1 MYKRQVL
8 GIHVLGAYA
17 AEMIWGA
24 QAVLEM
30 ELTVEDLR
38 QVVFPHPTVSEVI
51 REAAWAVK
59 L

>member
-1 MYKRQVL
+1 ML

-17 AEMIWGA
+17 AEIIWGA
-24 QAVLEM
+24 EAGLAM

>member
-1 MYKRQVL
+1 M
-8 GIHVLGAYA
+8 GAYA